1 MDGGLSLSSFLHG
14 LGDVRSG
21 QLTSALTTTWYIVQV
36 IAALGV
42 LVAEWQ
48 NACDQRLNL
57 WLAVSTCR
65 VILRLALSS
74 VALKLTTAAWARAR
88 QFLLSASGVF
98 FFLPASFT
106 SGGGAAAAGG
116 GAAAAAAAT
125 RSGNQNGVEGGEGGR
140 RRRTPEEEAR
150 RQQRR
155 ETRRQRR
162 YGPHDPVI
170 PPSTPLPR
178 NITTPPSL
186 PPPPPL
192 VVEKAREILD
202 IFALIWFTLGNAWVF
217 GSRNCR
223 FTSPGIFYVSLAI
236 IIVTYVSMLFPVLLA
251 VLFIPFACLCMP
263 CFLRLAIHLRAQE
276 GNNRG
281 ASRAEI
287 NALPTVKFRE
297 GMFESESG
305 NGRTCAIC
313 LAEYE
318 EEESLRV
325 LQCPGKHHFHVACVD
340 QWLR

>member
-140 RRRTPEEEAR
+140 RRRTPRKKPEDNNGEKPGVNAATAPAT
-150 RQQRR
+150 Q
-155 ETRRQRR
+155 
-162 YGPHDPVI
+162 PSLL
-170 PPSTPLPR
+170 PPLSLATSPPL
-178 NITTPPSL
+178 PPSL
-186 PPPPPL
+186 LPL
-192 VVEKAREILD
+192 RWSWKKPERSWT
-202 IFALIWFTLGNAWVF
+202 F
-217 GSRNCR
+217 
-223 FTSPGIFYVSLAI
+223 SP
-236 IIVTYVSMLFPVLLA
+236 
-251 VLFIPFACLCMP
+251 
-263 CFLRLAIHLRAQE
+263 
-276 GNNRG
+276 
-281 ASRAEI
+281 
-287 NALPTVKFRE
+287 
-297 GMFESESG
+297 
-305 NGRTCAIC
+305 
-313 LAEYE
+313 
-318 EEESLRV
+318 
-325 LQCPGKHHFHVACVD
+325 
-340 QWLR
+340 